1 MRSVVVR
8 FVRCTTTPNKNPSS
22 QVGRGRGRG
31 KTADY
36 VRFYHLE
43 PLTSGG
49 VSALAYASAS

>member
-1 MRSVVVR
+1 
-8 FVRCTTTPNKNPSS
+8 VRCTTTPNKNPSS